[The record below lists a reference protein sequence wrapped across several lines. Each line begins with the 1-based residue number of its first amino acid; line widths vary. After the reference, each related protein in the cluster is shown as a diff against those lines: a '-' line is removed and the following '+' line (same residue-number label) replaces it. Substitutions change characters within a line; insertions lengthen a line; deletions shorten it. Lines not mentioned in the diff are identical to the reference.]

1 MSKTLSLIVAGTLST
16 VIPFTASAY
25 DGRSSAVAESSAS
38 AVTEKPKSI
47 LDAAREN
54 GGFTIFLAAIEEAEM
69 STALASPR
77 MQYTLY
83 APTDAAF
90 AKMPKEQLASLFA
103 DKDEL
108 RRVVA
113 QHVVVG
119 KYHSS
124 DINVGTKRTL
134 WGEPLAVTTHRNL
147 HVNWV
152 KVVAT
157 DLESGNGIV
166 HAVDNVI
173 VSSGESGSRFSQ
185 QLAEFNASSLGQGS
199 RY

>member
-1 MSKTLSLIVAGTLST
+1 MKQMWSLILAGSLSAL
-16 VIPFTASAY
+16 VPAA
-25 DGRSSAVAESSAS
+25 AVAEETNTVA
-38 AVTEKPKSI
+38 AAAAEKPKNI
-47 LDAAREN
+47 LEAARES
-54 GGFTIFLAAIEEAEM
+54 GGFSIFLAAVEHAEM
-69 STALASPR
+69 TKALSSQR
-77 MQYTLY
+77 VQYTLY

-90 AKMPKEQLASLFA
+90 AKMPKEQLLALLE

-108 RRVVA
+108 RRVIA
-113 QHVVVG
+113 QHVVLG

-124 DINVGTKRTL
+124 DLSAGTKRTI
-134 WGEPLAVTTHRNL
+134 WGEPLPVTTHRNL

-157 DLESGNGIV
+157 DLESNNGIV

-173 VSSGESGSRFSQ
+173 VSSGDSDTGFSQ
-185 QLAEFNASSLGQGS
+185 QLAIFNAESLGQGN

>member
-1 MSKTLSLIVAGTLST
+1 MKQMWSLILAGSLSAL
-16 VIPFTASAY
+16 VPAA
-25 DGRSSAVAESSAS
+25 AVAEETNTVA
-38 AVTEKPKSI
+38 AAAAEKPRNI
-47 LDAAREN
+47 LEAARES
-54 GGFTIFLAAIEEAEM
+54 GGFSIFLAAVEHAEM
-69 STALASPR
+69 TKALSSQR
-77 MQYTLY
+77 VQYTLY

-90 AKMPKEQLASLFA
+90 AKMPKEQLLALLE

-108 RRVVA
+108 RRVIA
-113 QHVVVG
+113 QHVVLG

-124 DINVGTKRTL
+124 DLSAGTKRTI
-134 WGEPLAVTTHRNL
+134 WGEPLPVTTHRNL

-157 DLESGNGIV
+157 DLESNNGIV

-173 VSSGESGSRFSQ
+173 VSSGDSDTGFSQ
-185 QLAEFNASSLGQGS
+185 QLAIFNAESLGQGN

>member
-1 MSKTLSLIVAGTLST
+1 MKQMWSLILAGSLSALVPAAAIAEETNTVA
-16 VIPFTASAY
+16 AA
-25 DGRSSAVAESSAS
+25 AA
-38 AVTEKPKSI
+38 EKPRNI
-47 LDAAREN
+47 LEAARES
-54 GGFTIFLAAIEEAEM
+54 GGFSIFLAAVEHAEM
-69 STALASPR
+69 TKALSSQR
-77 MQYTLY
+77 VQYTLY

-90 AKMPKEQLASLFA
+90 AKMPKEQLLALLE

-108 RRVVA
+108 RRVIA
-113 QHVVVG
+113 QHVVLG

-124 DINVGTKRTL
+124 DLSAGTKRTI
-134 WGEPLAVTTHRNL
+134 WGEPLPVTTHRNL

-157 DLESGNGIV
+157 DLESNNGIV

-173 VSSGESGSRFSQ
+173 VSSGDSDTSFSQ
-185 QLAEFNASSLGQGS
+185 QLAIFNAESLGQGN

>member
-1 MSKTLSLIVAGTLST
+1 MNMIRSLIAAGTLTALVPVAALAYEGST
-16 VIPFTASAY
+16 AT
-25 DGRSSAVAESSAS
+25 SSVAE
-38 AVTEKPKSI
+38 KPRNI
-47 LDAAREN
+47 LDAARDN
-54 GGFTIFLAAIEEAEM
+54 GGFSVFLAAVDHAEM
-69 STALASPR
+69 TAALSSQR
-77 MQYTLY
+77 VQYTLY

-90 AKMPKEQLASLFA
+90 AKMPKEQLAALLQ

-108 RRVVA
+108 RRVIA
-113 QHVVVG
+113 QHVALG
-119 KYHSS
+119 RYHSS
-124 DINVGTKRTL
+124 EIGAGVKRTI

-173 VSSGESGSRFSQ
+173 VSFGDGDSAFSQ
-185 QLAEFNASSLGQGS
+185 QLAQLNTAALGQGN
-199 RY
+199 RF

>member
-1 MSKTLSLIVAGTLST
+1 LEKIMTKLSSLFLAGAFATLVPVATL
-16 VIPFTASAY
+16 AY
-25 DGRSSAVAESSAS
+25 DGQATLQAA
-38 AVTEKPKSI
+38 TGKPTNI
-47 LDAAREN
+47 LDAARDN
-54 GGFTIFLAAIEEAEM
+54 GGFSVFLAAVEHADM
-69 STALASPR
+69 TAALSSPR

-90 AKMPKEQLASLFA
+90 AKMPKEQLVALLE

-108 RRVVA
+108 RRVIA

-119 KYHSS
+119 RYQAA
-124 DINVGTKRTL
+124 DINAGIKRTL

-157 DLESGNGIV
+157 DLDSGNGVV
-166 HAVDNVI
+166 HATDNVI
-173 VSSGESGSRFSQ
+173 VSSGEPASAFSQ
-185 QLAEFNASSLGQGS
+185 QLAQFNAASLGQGN
-199 RY
+199 RF

>member
-1 MSKTLSLIVAGTLST
+1 MKQMWSLILAGSLSAL
-16 VIPFTASAY
+16 VPAA
-25 DGRSSAVAESSAS
+25 AVAEETNTVA
-38 AVTEKPKSI
+38 AAAAEKPKNI
-47 LDAAREN
+47 LEAARES
-54 GGFTIFLAAIEEAEM
+54 GGFSIFLAAVEHAEM
-69 STALASPR
+69 TKALSSQR
-77 MQYTLY
+77 VQYTLY

-90 AKMPKEQLASLFA
+90 AKMPKEQLLALLE

-108 RRVVA
+108 RRVIA
-113 QHVVVG
+113 QHVVLG

-124 DINVGTKRTL
+124 DLSAGTKRTI
-134 WGEPLAVTTHRNL
+134 WGEPLPVTTHRNL

-157 DLESGNGIV
+157 DLESNNGIV

-173 VSSGESGSRFSQ
+173 VSSGDSDTGFSQ
-185 QLAEFNASSLGQGS
+185 QLAIFNAESLGQDN

>member
-1 MSKTLSLIVAGTLST
+1 MKQMWSLILAGSLSALVPAAAIAEETNTVA
-16 VIPFTASAY
+16 AA
-25 DGRSSAVAESSAS
+25 AA
-38 AVTEKPKSI
+38 EKPRNI
-47 LDAAREN
+47 LEAARES
-54 GGFTIFLAAIEEAEM
+54 GGFSIFLAAVEHAEM
-69 STALASPR
+69 TKALSSQR
-77 MQYTLY
+77 VQYTLY

-90 AKMPKEQLASLFA
+90 AKMPKEQLLALLE

-108 RRVVA
+108 RRVIA
-113 QHVVVG
+113 QHVVLG

-124 DINVGTKRTL
+124 DLSAGTKRTI
-134 WGEPLAVTTHRNL
+134 WGEPLPVTTHRNL

-157 DLESGNGIV
+157 DLESNNGIV

-173 VSSGESGSRFSQ
+173 VSSGDSDTGFSQ
-185 QLAEFNASSLGQGS
+185 QLAIFNAESLGQGN